1 MSEWWTYSLSDFLLF
16 SPRTYYRLF
25 ELYNAALWPAHLLAA
40 VAGLV
45 ILACMLR
52 EGRGWRAA
60 CALLGACWLWVGWV
74 FLLDRY
80 ATINWAAAWFAGLFV
95 VQAILLV
102 LAGAAGGSSGEMSR
116 SRGAAAIT
124 LLVFALAV
132 YPSIGI
138 AVGRPWTQAEVFA
151 MAPDPTALGTL
162 GFALLAP
169 TAGRRWLLLAIP
181 LLWCAISGATLWTM
195 EAPEAPVLPAAGL
208 VALIVAAS
216 RRQGAA

>member
-25 ELYNAALWPAHLLAA
+25 ELYNTDLWPAHVLALAAGLAVLASMVRDGRRWRSAASVLLAA
-40 VAGLV
+40 CWVWVAW
-45 ILACMLR
+45 AF
-52 EGRGWRAA
+52 
-60 CALLGACWLWVGWV
+60 LLG
-74 FLLDRY
+74 RY
-80 ATINWAAAWFAGLFV
+80 ATINWAAIWFAGLFA
-95 VQAILLV
+95 VQAVLLV
-102 LAGAAGGSSGEMSR
+102 LAGAGGGMAGSQPRPRRAG
-116 SRGAAAIT
+116 AIT

-132 YPSIGI
+132 YPLIGA

-169 TAGRRWLLLAIP
+169 TAARRWLLLAVP
-181 LLWCAISGATLWTM
+181 LIWCIVSGATLWTM
-195 EAPEAPVLPAAGL
+195 GTSEAPVLPAAGL

-216 RRQGAA
+216 RR

>member
-95 VQAILLV
+95 VQAALLV
-102 LAGAAGGSSGEMSR
+102 LAGATGGNPGFESRLRRAG
-116 SRGAAAIT
+116 AIG
-124 LLVFALAV
+124 LFVFALLIQ
-132 YPSIGI
+132 PLIGPLM
-138 AVGRPWTQAEVFA
+138 GRPWAQAEVFG

-162 GFALLAP
+162 GVALLQS
-169 TAGRRWLLLAIP
+169 TGRRWLLLAVP
-181 LLWCAISGATLWTM
+181 LLWCAIAGATLWTM
-195 EAPEAPVLPAAGL
+195 GAGDAVVLPAAGVL
-208 VALIVAAS
+208 ALALAALW
-216 RRQGAA
+216 R

>member
-25 ELYNAALWPAHLLAA
+25 ELYNTDLWPAHVLALAAGLAILASMVRDGGRWRSAASLLLAA
-40 VAGLV
+40 CWVWVAW
-45 ILACMLR
+45 AF
-52 EGRGWRAA
+52 
-60 CALLGACWLWVGWV
+60 LLG
-74 FLLDRY
+74 RY
-80 ATINWAAAWFAGLFV
+80 ATINWAATWFAGLFAL
-95 VQAILLV
+95 QAVLLV
-102 LAGAAGGSSGEMSR
+102 LAGAGGGTAGSQPRPRRAG
-116 SRGAAAIT
+116 AIT

-132 YPSIGI
+132 YPLIGA

-169 TAGRRWLLLAIP
+169 TAARRWLLLAVP
-181 LLWCAISGATLWTM
+181 LIWCIVSGATLWTM
-195 EAPEAPVLPAAGL
+195 GTSEAPVLPAAGL

-216 RRQGAA
+216 RR

>member
-25 ELYNAALWPAHLLAA
+25 ELYNTDLWPAHVLALAAGLAVLASMVRDGGRWRSAASVLLAA
-40 VAGLV
+40 CWVWVAW
-45 ILACMLR
+45 AF
-52 EGRGWRAA
+52 
-60 CALLGACWLWVGWV
+60 LLG
-74 FLLDRY
+74 RY
-80 ATINWAAAWFAGLFV
+80 ATINWAAAWFAGVFLA
-95 VQAILLV
+95 QAVLLV
-102 LAGAAGGSSGEMSR
+102 LAGAGGAVGSVPRPRRAG
-116 SRGAAAIT
+116 AIT

-132 YPSIGI
+132 YPLIGI

-181 LLWCAISGATLWTM
+181 LLWCAVSGATLWTM
-195 EAPEAPVLPAAGL
+195 GASEAPVLPAAGL

-216 RRQGAA
+216 QR

>member
-1 MSEWWTYSLSDFLLF
+1 MPEWWTYSLSDFLLF

-25 ELYNAALWPAHLLAA
+25 ELYNTDLWPAHVLALAAGLAILASMVRDGGRWRSAASVLLAA
-40 VAGLV
+40 CWVWVAW
-45 ILACMLR
+45 AF
-52 EGRGWRAA
+52 
-60 CALLGACWLWVGWV
+60 LLG
-74 FLLDRY
+74 RY
-80 ATINWAAAWFAGLFV
+80 ATINWAATWFTGLFV
-95 VQAILLV
+95 VQAVLLV
-102 LAGAAGGSSGEMSR
+102 LAGAGGGTSGNQPRPRRAG
-116 SRGAAAIT
+116 AIT

-132 YPSIGI
+132 YPLIGV

-151 MAPDPTALGTL
+151 MAPDPTALATL

-195 EAPEAPVLPAAGL
+195 GSSESPVLPAAGL

-216 RRQGAA
+216 RR